1 MTSHASCE
9 VYDYFESCSIDLTPS
24 SARFGADVL
33 YAPYSSDPD
42 VARICSSILADSELL
57 RAGRFVLEADKER
70 FIQRRAFRRFCGVKM
85 RNISL
90 PLSQI
95 VYEETDNGRP
105 FIAGLPSFWFSFSS
119 CNLGFIGAS
128 SLTHGIGIDLEDQ
141 SGKVE
146 ATALAQLFFSKNEAS
161 VIEQVSEADRMRLF
175 FKFWCLK
182 EAALKSIGEGLP
194 FGLDVFQFELEPVLR
209 VVEAPA
215 ERGESGHF
223 FAFLIEKSNICA
235 ALVLRTLV
243 YDSTGT
249 NNVDGQVSHQG

>member
-1 MTSHASCE
+1 MTSQASCE
-9 VYDYFESCSIDLTPS
+9 VYDYFESCSINLTPP

-42 VARICSSILADSELL
+42 ITQSCSSILAHSELL
-57 RAGRFVLEADKER
+57 RADRFFIEADKER
-70 FIQRRAFRRFCGVKM
+70 FIQRRAFRRFCGAKM

-95 VYEETDNGRP
+95 VFEKTDNGRP
-105 FIAGLPSFWFSFSS
+105 FIAGLPNFWFSFSC
-119 CNLGFIGAS
+119 CNLGFLGAS
-128 SLTHGIGIDLEDQ
+128 SSTHGIGIDLEDK

-146 ATALAQLFFSKNEAS
+146 ATALAQQFFSKNEVG
-161 VIEQVSEADRMRLF
+161 VIEKAGEADRRRLF
-175 FKFWCLK
+175 FNFWCLK

-194 FGLDVFQFELEPVLR
+194 FGLEVFQFELEPVLR

-223 FAFLIEKSNICA
+223 SAFLIEKSNICV
-235 ALVLRTLV
+235 ALILRTLV
-243 YDSTGT
+243 HNSAGT
-249 NNVDGQVSHQG
+249 NNVGGKVSHRG